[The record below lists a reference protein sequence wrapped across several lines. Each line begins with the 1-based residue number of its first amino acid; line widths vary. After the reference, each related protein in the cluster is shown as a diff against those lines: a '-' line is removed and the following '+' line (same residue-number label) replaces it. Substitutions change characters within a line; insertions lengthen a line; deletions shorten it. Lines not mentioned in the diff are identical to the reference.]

1 MNLLG
6 LLSFSER
13 EMLNGPPSVILTPSL
28 VQEEF
33 VGGPP
38 LVSPIRLKVG
48 GSVRNEEEERD
59 TWFVEIP
66 PSKNKHG

>member
-13 EMLNGPPSVILTPSL
+13 EMLNESSSVITSPSL